1 MQYTES
7 SVSMQKPV
15 SVRSTHFYTEHRLVI
30 QRKQEYRLTSLDGDG
45 YKASGNTDM
54 AVTETSGRDK
64 CSVTVIGFIRAFS
77 VHIHVFM

>member
-1 MQYTES
+1 
-7 SVSMQKPV
+7 MQKSA
-15 SVRSTHFYTEHRLVI
+15 SVRSAHFYTERRSVI
-30 QRKQEYRLTSLDGDG
+30 QRKQEDRLTSLDGDG

-64 CSVTVIGFIRAFS
+64 CSVTIIKFIRAVS